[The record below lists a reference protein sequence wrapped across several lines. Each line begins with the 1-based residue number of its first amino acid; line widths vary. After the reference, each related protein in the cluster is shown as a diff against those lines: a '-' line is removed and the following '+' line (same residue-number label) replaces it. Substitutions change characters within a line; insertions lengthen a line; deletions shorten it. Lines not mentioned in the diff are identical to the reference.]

1 MPAMPVSDI
10 DPKILKRVDRAE
22 TAMKSFEPRWRE
34 ALSFFDNEQYVEVSA
49 VTGELDRLERR
60 EGGSKPRHRSRL
72 TRNRYTAKI
81 TEEMALLQSRVP
93 AYECQPV
100 NGDPE
105 PVAAARL
112 GDKALMSMHDT
123 LNLEGVTQEL
133 LVYASNCSQAFSFPY
148 WNGYEGT
155 VLDVNH
161 ETGAVTATGCM
172 EIAVLAPWEV
182 LYDGGTQF
190 EKSGFWCIKRARP
203 VEEVREE
210 FGLKEHE
217 LKPDAV
223 GLPGERGEASRDLV
237 FVYEWLRRPFE
248 GNAQGEWLCWANN
261 RQLQEQQAYPGG
273 SEDEVLHEL
282 AWIRR
287 PHRHRPLGAGEQMV
301 DIQRTFNRT
310 INQIAAWQ
318 TLVLNPKILAAKGQL
333 LNDPTDKAG
342 EVIEFRPMGTIEPK
356 WQTLPDI
363 PLGLFAQLD
372 RCIADFEEICGR
384 ITENQDTNSASHVQA
399 LNERE
404 MSRRSLVIKNLTK
417 WYASQGLHLLRLAK
431 EYWTDSQILAL
442 QGRFGVS
449 LIEGFKGSQLEGI
462 AQVRV
467 SESSLT
473 PRTRASQEAKIMQY
487 AQMGWIEPHQA
498 MAALNAGTA
507 EAIIDEYELD
517 IARQHEEIEEMLK
530 MGEVP
535 LPDAI
540 GPLVGSDPEAAH
552 KLLEQH
558 LVEQAPPVEEFDNHA
573 IHLDILR
580 QYMKTSD
587 WRQQSDAV
595 KGILRSHYMLHEQ
608 ALKGQQL
615 EEQAQLVQAGAMKG
629 NAGAAGIPQT
639 TTGVASQPAMDSQK
653 EGLT

>member
-1 MPAMPVSDI
+1 MPGQQI
-10 DPKILKRVDRAE
+10 DPKILRRVDRAE
-22 TAMKSFEPRWRE
+22 TAMAAFEPRWRE

-60 EGGSKPRHRSRL
+60 EGGSKPRSRPRL

-81 TEEMALLQSRVP
+81 TEEIALLQSRVP
-93 AYECQPV
+93 AYECQPI
-100 NGDPE
+100 NGDPQ

-112 GDKALMSMHDT
+112 GDKALSSLHVSLD
-123 LNLEGVTQEL
+123 LAGVTQQV
-133 LVYASNCSQAFSFPY
+133 LVYTANCGQAFSFPY

-223 GLPGERGEASRDLV
+223 GLPGERGEAARDLV
-237 FVYEWLRRPFE
+237 FVYEWLRKPHDK
-248 GNAQGEWLCWANN
+248 NADGEWLCWANN
-261 RQLQEQQAYPGG
+261 RQLREQDAYPG
-273 SEDEVLHEL
+273 SHDDMVIHEL

-310 INQIAAWQ
+310 INQIVAWQ
-318 TLVLNPKILAAKGQL
+318 NLVLNPKILAAKGQL
-333 LNDPTDKAG
+333 LQDPTDKAG
-342 EVIEFRPMGTIEPK
+342 EVIEFRPMGTVVPQ
-356 WQTLPDI
+356 WQPVPDI
-363 PLGLFAQLD
+363 PQGLFVQLD
-372 RCIADFEEICGR
+372 RCISDFEEICGR

-404 MSRRSLVIKNLTK
+404 MTRRGLVIKNLVR
-417 WYASQGLHLLRLAK
+417 WYSSQGMHLLRLAK
-431 EYWTDSQILAL
+431 EYWTDDQILAL

-449 LIEGFKGSQLEGI
+449 LIEGFRGTQLEGI
-462 AQVRV
+462 AQVTV
-467 SESSLT
+467 SETSLS

-517 IARQHEEIEEMLK
+517 IARQHEEIMEMLQI
-530 MGEVP
+530 GEVP
-535 LPDAI
+535 VPDTI
-540 GPLVGSDPEAAH
+540 GELSSDDPEAAH

-558 LVEQAPPVEEFDNHA
+558 LIEQAPPVEEFDNHA

-587 WRQQSDAV
+587 WTQQTDAV

-615 EEQAQLVQAGAMKG
+615 EQQMQLVQAGAMKG
-629 NAGAAGIPQT
+629 NAGAAGIPQS
-639 TTGVASQPAMDSQK
+639 TTGVASQPSMESQK
-653 EGLT
+653 SGLT